1 MFVKCYCFFSRIH
14 LFFLVYNFV
23 TLFCNTLSNFIKRNF
38 VNYMLVVIC
47 SCFKSPIIILLCTL
61 PLHAEYEL
69 FVDTSLVEFISLN
82 DYT

>member
-1 MFVKCYCFFSRIH
+1 
-14 LFFLVYNFV
+14 
-23 TLFCNTLSNFIKRNF
+23 
-38 VNYMLVVIC
+38 
-47 SCFKSPIIILLCTL
+47 LCTL